1 MVLWKP
7 ADALA
12 AANECLKSLG
22 LKYLVQTGNVFV
34 VESLNEGFPLQ
45 VSPQLTAAT
54 SRSTP
59 KFGIMCTYILFLH
72 TLTSHD
78 DKLPTFWAFWFEI
91 VEVSSRF

>member
-1 MVLWKP
+1 MYHSISAIISCSARRRVLRKVLWKP

-12 AANECLKSLG
+12 AANECLQSLG
-22 LKYLVQTGNVFV
+22 LKYLLQTGNVFV

-59 KFGIMCTYILFLH
+59 KFGIMCTYILLCM
-72 TLTSHD
+72 
-78 DKLPTFWAFWFEI
+78 
-91 VEVSSRF
+91 R